1 MAPFQTAL
9 SFLYYDNTAR
19 ERHSVYVISSI
30 LVNVPDELAGFA
42 SAGLELVC

>member
-1 MAPFQTAL
+1 MAPFLTVL

-30 LVNVPDELAGFA
+30 LTGQSCSF
-42 SAGLELVC
+42 GQLEK